1 MTSAGRLA
9 QGERALAHTETYVAA
24 CRRVATVS
32 LTPERVDELYRAE
45 DGLRLAAL
53 DADGAALAAA
63 AAAAEGALD
72 IERAAVGALSAA
84 WQGGTG
90 SAATDFLNRQYQ
102 SAAQVVSGLR
112 MAADTLRGL
121 RAELTMLVDTK
132 IDAAVRID
140 DRRAG
145 QRGRWL
151 IAARAVLDGVAED
164 AAIGVVRGEI
174 TPYVAAD
181 IAGDWVTAMTSATE
195 SVRAA
200 YDGAI
205 RSLTER
211 AAARFEFPAI
221 PTAGAPPVR
230 AARSQPA
237 PAPAI
242 PTSVPEPTNVPAASA
257 TPLAAPS
264 MGAIPADFAAMP
276 APAWPQPLT
285 DAPPLRRTR
294 DGEPDDTTPDDTTS
308 DEKKPDDEERVEARS
323 TSDSETAQPVAL
335 PSTPPEPIVAQEVP
349 NLPPDTA
356 PPTPLTA
363 EAPTE
368 TPADAPTDERTP
380 CEIAA
385 DELPQVG
392 E

>member
-1 MTSAGRLA
+1 MTLVGRRA
-9 QGERALAHTETYVAA
+9 QGERALTHTETYVAA
-24 CRRVATVS
+24 CRRVVTIP

-63 AAAAEGALD
+63 AAAAEGALE
-72 IERAAVGALSAA
+72 IERGAVGALSAA

-90 SAATDFLNRQYQ
+90 SAAMDFLSRQYE

-121 RAELTMLVDTK
+121 RAELTTLVDAK

-140 DRRAG
+140 DRRAV

-151 IAARAVLDGVAED
+151 TEAGAVLDGVADD
-164 AAIGVVRGEI
+164 AAIAVVRGEI
-174 TPYVAAD
+174 APYVAAD

-200 YDGAI
+200 YGDAI
-205 RSLTER
+205 RSLNER
-211 AAARFEFPAI
+211 PAIRFEFPAM

-230 AARSQPA
+230 AARNRPASA
-237 PAPAI
+237 PATPA
-242 PTSVPEPTNVPAASA
+242 SVPEPVTVPAASA
-257 TPLAAPS
+257 TPLEAPAL
-264 MGAIPADFAAMP
+264 GALPADLAAMP
-276 APAWPQPLT
+276 APGWPQPPT
-285 DAPPLRRTR
+285 DRPPLREKR
-294 DGEPDDTTPDDTTS
+294 DAEPDGTTP
-308 DEKKPDDEERVEARS
+308 DEKKPDDEQVEVKPA
-323 TSDSETAQPVAL
+323 SDSETAKPVAL
-335 PSTPPEPIVAQEVP
+335 PPPPAEPIVAQEVP
-349 NLPPDTA
+349 NPP
-356 PPTPLTA
+356 PPPEPPPPPAA
-363 EAPTE
+363 EAAAD
-368 TPADAPTDERTP
+368 TPADERTP

-392 E
+392 G

>member
-1 MTSAGRLA
+1 MTAAGRLA
-9 QGERALAHTETYVAA
+9 QGERALAHTQTYVAA
-24 CRRVATVS
+24 CRSVSTVL

-63 AAAAEGALD
+63 AAAAEAALD
-72 IERAAVGALSAA
+72 IERDAVGALSAG

-90 SAATDFLNRQYQ
+90 SAAMDFLNRQYE

-112 MAADTLRGL
+112 LAADTLRGL

-140 DRRAG
+140 DRRTG

-151 IAARAVLDGVAED
+151 IEARAVLGGVADD
-164 AAIGVVRGEI
+164 AAIAVVRQEI
-174 TPYVAAD
+174 APYVAVD
-181 IAGDWVTAMTSATE
+181 VAGDWVTAMTSATG

-205 RSLTER
+205 RSLNER
-211 AAARFEFPAI
+211 AAAGFEFPAM

-230 AARSQPA
+230 AARSRPA
-237 PAPAI
+237 PAPTMPA
-242 PTSVPEPTNVPAASA
+242 SVPESATVPAVS
-257 TPLAAPS
+257 AAPPAAPAL
-264 MGAIPADFAAMP
+264 GALPADLGAMP

-285 DAPPLRRTR
+285 DSPPLRKTR
-294 DGEPDDTTPDDTTS
+294 DGEPDDTTPD
-308 DEKKPDDEERVEARS
+308 EKKPDDEKRVEARP

-335 PSTPPEPIVAQEVP
+335 PPPPPEPIVAQEVP
-349 NLPPDTA
+349 TPPPDTA
-356 PPTPLTA
+356 PPPPLAA
-363 EAPTE
+363 EAPAE
-368 TPADAPTDERTP
+368 APPDTSADERTP